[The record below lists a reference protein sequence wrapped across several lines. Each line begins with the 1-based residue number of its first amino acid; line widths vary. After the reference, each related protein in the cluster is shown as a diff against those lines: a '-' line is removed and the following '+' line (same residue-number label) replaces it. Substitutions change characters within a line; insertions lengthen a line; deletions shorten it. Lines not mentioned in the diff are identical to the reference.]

1 MKETTVSNDISRR
14 SLLKASYMAA
24 PAAFHIVKPH
34 LVRGAGKE
42 KLKVGLVGCGGR
54 GTSAV
59 FELMASSDNVELTA
73 MADVFEDKLE
83 GSLNRLRNDRNQLK
97 RFAGQTVLRDGKP
110 HTVTVED
117 LEKKLQANIKVA
129 PDRHFVG
136 QDAFKK
142 LLATDIDAVLLVTPP
157 GHRPL
162 HFEAA
167 IEAKKHVFLEKPVAT
182 DPVGARRVIAA
193 GRKARELGLTV
204 VSGTEM
210 RYTPQYIETVERI
223 HSGAIGDITAAYAYW
238 YGTAIFHAS
247 ERKTGWS
254 EIDWQHRNWY
264 SFIWICGDQLVEQQ
278 VHRIDLVDWIM
289 QSHPIKAIGNGGRAW
304 RRDDNPVHG
313 DVFDIM
319 DVEFTY
325 PNGVKLVS
333 MSRHYPEYKHLPSRN
348 GAEVVG
354 AKGRSNGQDMARTK
368 TNTIGGMEEQS
379 RLVNSIRG
387 DGPYI
392 NNTLEVAESTMVCI
406 MGREAAY
413 SGQEITWDQVM
424 KSQLDLYPKDL
435 GPGVEIPVPKRP
447 IPGEYRFL

>member
-1 MKETTVSNDISRR
+1 MPDFISRR
-14 SLLKASYMAA
+14 SLLKASAIGA
-24 PAAFHIVKPH
+24 PAAFAIVKPH

-42 KLKVGLVGCGGR
+42 KVKVGLVGCGGR

-59 FELMASSDNVELTA
+59 FELMAANDNVELTA

-83 GSLNRLRNDRNQLK
+83 SSLERLRSDRNLK
-97 RFAGQTVLRDGKP
+97 RFAGQTVIRDGKLYQL
-110 HTVTVED
+110 TVED
-117 LEKKLQANIKVA
+117 MAKKLQAGIKVA

-142 LLATDIDAVLLVTPP
+142 LLATDIDAVLLITPP

-167 IEAKKHVFLEKPVAT
+167 IEARKHVFLEKPVAT
-182 DPVGARRVIAA
+182 DPVGTRRVIAA
-193 GRKARELGLTV
+193 GRKAKELGLTV

-210 RYTPQYIETVERI
+210 RYTPQYMETVEQI
-223 HSGAIGDITAAYAYW
+223 QAGAIGDITAAYAYW

-247 ERKTGWS
+247 ERKPEWS

-278 VHRIDLVDWIM
+278 VHRIDLLDWVM
-289 QSHPIKAIGNGGRAW
+289 KAHPIKAIGNGGRAW
-304 RRDDNPVHG
+304 RRNDNPVHG

-325 PNGVKLVS
+325 PNGVKLIS
-333 MSRHYPEYKHLPSRN
+333 ISRHYPRYDHLPVRN

-354 AKGRSNGQDMARTK
+354 AKGRSNCMDMARTK
-368 TNTIGGMEEQS
+368 KEIIGGMEEQS

-392 NNTLEVAESTMVCI
+392 NNTEEVAESTMVCI

-413 SGQEITWDQVM
+413 SGQEVTWDQVM
-424 KSQLDLYPKDL
+424 QSQLDLYPKDL
-435 GPGVEIPVPKRP
+435 SPGAEIPVPKP
-447 IPGEYRFL
+447 PVPGEYRFV